1 MSHDVLSSV
10 CLLNQV
16 SWQVCGALDVCGLDQ
31 TGYQPTSSV
40 LHLPLSIL
48 CTMCRPC
55 LLRQMLELLRF
66 VHALQ
71 ALPSQATIVSP
82 AALLR
87 HISST
92 RAAQDGP
99 GGQEE
104 PWNQDLLQALLA
116 AIYKVPKRHPK
127 LHACCS
133 GFTRRQQPELSNTC
147 SMLCNK
153 QCLIT
158 ACNMCCVDVASQC
171 RRLS

>member
-1 MSHDVLSSV
+1 MRRSYRSMQILALS
-10 CLLNQV
+10 NN
-16 SWQVCGALDVCGLDQ
+16 
-31 TGYQPTSSV
+31 
-40 LHLPLSIL
+40 
-48 CTMCRPC
+48 
-55 LLRQMLELLRF
+55 

-116 AIYKVPKRHPK
+116 AIYKVPKTPSKVARMLLCIHSPPAIEAGK
-127 LHACCS
+127 LLAVC
-133 GFTRRQQPELSNTC
+133 L
-147 SMLCNK
+147 LCNK
-153 QCLIT
+153 QCDSWH
-158 ACNMCCVDVASQC
+158 VQS
-171 RRLS
+171 

>member
-1 MSHDVLSSV
+1 ML
-10 CLLNQV
+10 
-16 SWQVCGALDVCGLDQ
+16 A
-31 TGYQPTSSV
+31 
-40 LHLPLSIL
+40 LSII
-48 CTMCRPC
+48 
-55 LLRQMLELLRF
+55 

-116 AIYKVPKRHPK
+116 AIYKVPKRQPK

-133 GFTRRQQPELSNTC
+133 GLLCHQKANRQTFAVYLYVTQL
-147 SMLCNK
+147 
-153 QCLIT
+153 
-158 ACNMCCVDVASQC
+158 AV
-171 RRLS
+171 